1 MLVVKLATVCQV
13 WSRWAQDER
22 YNIDFNM
29 IEINLVP
36 GFQLVMLSFVG
47 KNTCCCWFYIVD
59 QLKQNL
65 VFITH

>member
-1 MLVVKLATVCQV
+1 MFAKYGQGEHKVREYL
-13 WSRWAQDER
+13 
-22 YNIDFNM
+22 NM
-29 IEINLVP
+29 IEINPVP

>member
-1 MLVVKLATVCQV
+1 MLVVKLTTVCQV

-29 IEINLVP
+29 IEINPVP

-47 KNTCCCWFYIVD
+47 KKTCRC
-59 QLKQNL
+59 
-65 VFITH
+65 